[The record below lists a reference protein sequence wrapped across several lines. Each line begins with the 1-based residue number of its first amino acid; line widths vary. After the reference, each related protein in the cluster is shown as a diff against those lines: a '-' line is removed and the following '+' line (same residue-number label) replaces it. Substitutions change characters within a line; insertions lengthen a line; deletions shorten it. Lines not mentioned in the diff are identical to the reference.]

1 MTVTKPFLLPADREK
16 LYAKLSTNAPSHA
29 QMMAGRKPGAMK
41 PPAVPPDPQAVW
53 RSLAP
58 TGRGERPRS
67 PADARDARPY
77 HEEPPLVIYVHIPF
91 CISRCSFCGFYRNRA
106 DDAAMEEYVKRLLV
120 EIDRVADEGTFTKKS
135 VDVVYFGGGT
145 PTALTADQLRRV
157 IGRLRERFTISP
169 TCEFT
174 VEGRLYAFDDER
186 VKACV
191 ESGANRF
198 SFGVQSF
205 ETELRR
211 SLGRRLSREETLE
224 RLKEIKDAWGER
236 VCLVADLIYGLPGQT
251 QEDWMERNVKTVHLE
266 SALDGV
272 DLYSL
277 KVFPGS
283 PIAKRVQEEGGWSE
297 EERARRHAEGS
308 DYLAAAGWKQLSTTH
323 WGRNALE
330 RNLYNTYAKIGV
342 DMVPFGCGAGGFV
355 GDWAIMQEG
364 DLEKYI
370 AKVDAGDKP
379 IGMMVNT
386 PPQRREAQRFTRMMD
401 LGYFNPAK
409 IPETD
414 FSPLF
419 DNWTAAGVWTP
430 MVGASVPLARGRAG
444 RASLPFYRLT
454 RLGEYY
460 QAKLNSLLTGY
471 HFASHASAAD
481 MLKMGA
487 AMMKKVFRK

>member
-29 QMMAGRKPGAMK
+29 QMMAGRKPGAGDF
-41 PPAVPPDPQAVW
+41 DPQKAW
-53 RSLAP
+53 KSLAP
-58 TGRGERPRS
+58 
-67 PADARDARPY
+67 ADGQ
-77 HEEPPLVIYVHIPF
+77 PLVIYVHVPF
-91 CISRCSFCGFYRNRA
+91 CVSRCSFCGFYRNRA

-251 QEDWMERNVKTVHLE
+251 QEDWMERNVKAAHLE

-277 KVFPGS
+277 KIVPGM
-283 PIAKRVQEEGGWSE
+283 PLAERIKKEGGWSE

-401 LGYFNPAK
+401 LGYFDPAK

-419 DNWTAAGVWTP
+419 DNWTAAGVWTI
-430 MVGASVPLARGRAG
+430 GEGRAPS
-444 RASLPFYRLT
+444 RPWAEQKSALPVYRLT

>member
-1 MTVTKPFLLPADREK
+1 MP
-16 LYAKLSTNAPSHA
+16 
-29 QMMAGRKPGAMK
+29 
-41 PPAVPPDPQAVW
+41 
-53 RSLAP
+53 LA
-58 TGRGERPRS
+58 ER
-67 PADARDARPY
+67 
-77 HEEPPLVIYVHIPF
+77 I
-91 CISRCSFCGFYRNRA
+91 
-106 DDAAMEEYVKRLLV
+106 
-120 EIDRVADEGTFTKKS
+120 KK
-135 VDVVYFGGGT
+135 
-145 PTALTADQLRRV
+145 
-157 IGRLRERFTISP
+157 
-169 TCEFT
+169 
-174 VEGRLYAFDDER
+174 
-186 VKACV
+186 
-191 ESGANRF
+191 
-198 SFGVQSF
+198 
-205 ETELRR
+205 
-211 SLGRRLSREETLE
+211 
-224 RLKEIKDAWGER
+224 
-236 VCLVADLIYGLPGQT
+236 
-251 QEDWMERNVKTVHLE
+251 
-266 SALDGV
+266 
-272 DLYSL
+272 
-277 KVFPGS
+277 
-283 PIAKRVQEEGGWSE
+283 EGGWSE

-379 IGMMVNT
+379 IGMMMNT

-401 LGYFNPAK
+401 LGYFDPAK

-430 MVGASVPLARGRAG
+430 CAEGG
-444 RASLPFYRLT
+444 FRLT

-481 MLKMGA
+481 KLKMGA

>member
-29 QMMAGRKPGAMK
+29 QMMAGRKPGAGDF
-41 PPAVPPDPQAVW
+41 DPQKAW
-53 RSLAP
+53 KSLAP
-58 TGRGERPRS
+58 
-67 PADARDARPY
+67 ADGQ
-77 HEEPPLVIYVHIPF
+77 PLVIYVHVPF
-91 CISRCSFCGFYRNRA
+91 CVSRCSFCGFYRNRA

-157 IGRLRERFTISP
+157 IGRLRESFTISP

-251 QEDWMERNVKTVHLE
+251 QEDWMERNVKAAHLE

-277 KVFPGS
+277 KIVPGM
-283 PIAKRVQEEGGWSE
+283 PLAERIKKEGGWSE

-379 IGMMVNT
+379 IGMMMNT

-401 LGYFNPAK
+401 LGYFDPAK

-430 MVGASVPLARGRAG
+430 CAEGG
-444 RASLPFYRLT
+444 FRLT

-471 HFASHASAAD
+471 HFASHASSAD